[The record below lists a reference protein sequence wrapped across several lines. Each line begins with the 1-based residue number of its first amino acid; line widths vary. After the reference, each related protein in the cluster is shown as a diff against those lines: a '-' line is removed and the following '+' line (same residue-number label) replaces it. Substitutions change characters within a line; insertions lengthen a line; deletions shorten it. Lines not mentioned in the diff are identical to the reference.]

1 MNTLI
6 PEFHWYSVLV
16 EPWTSAFPS
25 TIAVVLMGFFAA
37 TACGLLGVF
46 LILRRMAL
54 VGDAMSH
61 SVLPGLVGGF
71 LLAGTR
77 STWVMFAGA
86 LVAAMVTTVIIEF
99 IHEKSRVKQDAAIGI
114 TFSTLFAVGVI
125 LITLFADKVDLDQDC
140 VLYGDMTHVGIAER
154 VSLAGLALAPPAVI
168 RMGVVA
174 GLTAL
179 GIGLFYRALLVSSF
193 DPGLSVSLGI
203 KTRRVHHAL
212 MIGLSIVVVSAFEAA
227 GAILV
232 IAMLIVPGATLLLL
246 THSLPR
252 VLWGTVIH
260 AALSTLLG
268 FHLAMWL
275 ECSVAAAMVVASGGL
290 FLLAWLASP
299 TSGLIT
305 RWAQRRANTRAGS
318 EGAAFNSLSPEPG
331 DQGSQS

>member
-6 PEFHWYSVLV
+6 PEFHWQNVMV
-16 EPWTSAFPS
+16 EPWTSAFGS
-25 TIAVVLMGFFAA
+25 TLAVVLMGFFAA

-77 STWVMFAGA
+77 STGVMFAGA
-86 LVAAMVTTVIIEF
+86 LVAAMVTTLIIEF

-114 TFSTLFAVGVI
+114 TFSTLFAFGVI

-140 VLYGDMTHVGIAER
+140 VLYGDMTHVGIAEPIQ
-154 VSLAGLALAPPAVI
+154 VGGVVLAPPAVL
-168 RMGVVA
+168 RMGIVA
-174 GLTAL
+174 ALTSLA
-179 GIGLFYRALLVSSF
+179 IALFYRSLLVSSF

-203 KTRRVHHAL
+203 NTRRVHHAL

-232 IAMLIVPGATLLLL
+232 IAMLIVPGATMLLL
-246 THSLPR
+246 THRLPR

-260 AALSTLLG
+260 AALSTLIG

-275 ECSVAAAMVVASGGL
+275 ECSVAAAMVVAGGGL
-290 FLLAWLASP
+290 FLLAWIASP
-299 TSGLIT
+299 SSGLLT
-305 RWAQRRANTRAGS
+305 RWLRSRRAVTLESGPEAGDDS
-318 EGAAFNSLSPEPG
+318 SPEPG
-331 DQGSQS
+331 QERSQH